1 MKCISCEMEIN
12 TKWKH
17 AVDTNVCPFCGMGIM
32 PEELKELF
40 GSLRQVMDDL
50 QQFPD
55 QLNDWMLANHAY
67 VKLDSPL
74 LSRKSELVEDKENK
88 KFIVKVATEKGEE
101 DVVAEKIQSEE
112 RTNEFFKRAEAV
124 KPGID
129 GFKSTE
135 EKTKHLK
142 EMVKQIKR
150 GGGIDLRV
158 TSDDNGDVAD
168 SADVSEMQS
177 LISDGDLISSSL
189 PDMSDGGE
197 DEVPSFVLNMAN
209 QAKGGSKD
217 PHADLAKLQQLQQ
230 RISDSRKNFKSG
242 AKGSFSRA

>member
-40 GSLRQVMDDL
+40 SSLRKVMDDL

-67 VKLDSPL
+67 VKIDSPL

-101 DVVAEKIQSEE
+101 EVVAEKIQSEA

-150 GGGIDLRV
+150 GGGADLRI
-158 TSDDNGDVAD
+158 TSDDSESSVDSVDVT
-168 SADVSEMQS
+168 EMQS

-189 PDMSDGGE
+189 PDMSDGVE

-217 PHADLAKLQQLQQ
+217 PHADLAKLQQ